1 MVRSE
6 TGVFSRLHRVHGQA
20 QCTHGSLGGMHRRPP
35 KLAWGKTYINALIS
49 YLTLQLPSLP
59 QPGMIGLKILLKI
72 HVFDEQSAAD
82 ISFLF
87 KSFLTPYSLLK
98 RSQWL
103 LPLNHLVPVLTP
115 LPSSTQYFI
124 ALHHTLF
131 SLSPTSILS
140 WRDGVLFVFLSPNAS
155 CRCSFSVPPKR
166 IRKDSPLYPLN
177 LFPRGPGR

>member
-1 MVRSE
+1 MS
-6 TGVFSRLHRVHGQA
+6 S
-20 QCTHGSLGGMHRRPP
+20 
-35 KLAWGKTYINALIS
+35 
-49 YLTLQLPSLP
+49 P
-59 QPGMIGLKILLKI
+59 QQTF
-72 HVFDEQSAAD
+72 HF
-82 ISFLF
+82 FF

-98 RSQWL
+98 QSQWI

-155 CRCSFSVPPKR
+155 CRCSFSVPPKK
-166 IRKDSPLYPLN
+166 IRKDSPLYLLKPLPSGPRKVEIHKVERDKHLSS
-177 LFPRGPGR
+177 LFQVIKGSGDGFYGTTHNTQHFYLAFIVLGVKQNGEM